1 MRPNA
6 VDDVLPIPRC
16 EASADQSEAGWG
28 YAAEVVGAHVDAL
41 YPERLEEAQAREL
54 LALPADCALPPGV
67 VEQLHQVLIE
77 PVRHLIAAGG
87 GRWRPYLMAAAIDAM
102 GGDNCGYGP
111 LLAAVEVVHTG
122 SLMVDDVQDGAVVR
136 RGVPAAHVRFDPAL
150 ALNAGTAA
158 YFAFDRAL
166 RLVPQKEPSVRAA
179 MQQSFF
185 GMLRAAHAGQG
196 LDIAGQRAAMDEAV
210 ASGDAERVLGAVRFT
225 HRLKSGAAVRC
236 LMELGAYACGAT
248 AGQREAAARYG
259 EAVGTAYQITDDVQD
274 LTGVIKRGVPTK
286 AVGEDLRNGKV
297 TMPLAH
303 AVALMPRAELTDL
316 WERVKEGGA
325 CAEAA
330 ARAVEA
336 LTSCGALDACRQ
348 EAETLVEDAWAG
360 LEPLLSPSPAVAHL
374 RAMGRDTAYRS
385 RIA

>member
-102 GGDNCGYGP
+102 GGNNCGYGP

-185 GMLRAAHAGQG
+185 GMLRAAHAGPG
-196 LDIAGQRAAMDEAV
+196 RDHARHRAAEV
-210 ASGDAERVLGAVRFT
+210 
-225 HRLKSGAAVRC
+225 
-236 LMELGAYACGAT
+236 
-248 AGQREAAARYG
+248 
-259 EAVGTAYQITDDVQD
+259 
-274 LTGVIKRGVPTK
+274 
-286 AVGEDLRNGKV
+286 
-297 TMPLAH
+297 H
-303 AVALMPRAELTDL
+303 AVA
-316 WERVKEGGA
+316 GG
-325 CAEAA
+325 
-330 ARAVEA
+330 
-336 LTSCGALDACRQ
+336 G
-348 EAETLVEDAWAG
+348 
-360 LEPLLSPSPAVAHL
+360 
-374 RAMGRDTAYRS
+374 
-385 RIA
+385 